1 MACKCF
7 GDALETDFI
16 LLIKNHS
23 ISDPFLNMNEIDA
36 EWVGETS
43 WSYRTTFASP
53 AKEGSSVYL
62 LFDGLD
68 TFAKVKLNES
78 VILESCNMFVSHR
91 VDVTNLLKKDN
102 SLTIDF
108 DSALL
113 RGREIKEKMSDHQFV
128 LFNGEA
134 GRLAVRKAQYHWVSL
149 SAPSRT
155 GNLITNVK

>member
-1 MACKCF
+1 
-7 GDALETDFI
+7 
-16 LLIKNHS
+16 
-23 ISDPFLNMNEIDA
+23 MNEIDA
-36 EWVGETS
+36 EWAGETS

>member
-7 GDALETDFI
+7 ADALKPGFI
-16 LLIKNHS
+16 LLIKNDS
-23 ISDPFLNMNEIDA
+23 ISDPFLNMNEIDT
-36 EWVGETS
+36 EWVGEAS

-53 AKEGSSVYL
+53 AQEGSSVYL

-78 VILESCNMFVSHR
+78 VILESSNMFLSHR

-113 RGREIKEKMSDHQFV
+113 RGREIKEKLSDHQFV

-149 SAPSRT
+149 HAPSHT
-155 GNLITNVK
+155 GNLII